1 MGKKKIGIAISD
13 PSHKIVTPFEVLKKN
28 KYYLKELLLIIND
41 FNVGGILIGLPKT
54 DNDKNKM
61 CQMVRDLGVNI
72 DKFLSENNFDLPIFF
87 WDESYTSFEAEEITK
102 DFFRNTKEQNKHID
116 KFAAKLMLDDF
127 FNENLDEKKITESLH
142 GINVFDLTR
151 VLAGPTSTQI
161 LGDLGANVIKVE
173 RPNSGDDS
181 RNLGPPYLDNSSE
194 IPQESSYYLSVN
206 RNKQSVTIDLTKKE
220 GQMLAKKIIKKC
232 DVLVENFRAGNLKQ
246 YGLDYK
252 SVKKINPKIIYCSI
266 TGFGQTGPYSKR
278 GGYDYL
284 VQAMGGIM
292 SITGEKKGQPT
303 KIGVGVSD
311 IITGLYACISILSA
325 LKFRDVTSLGQHID
339 ISLMDSQ
346 VAWLSYVAQGYLTSG
361 ITPQRIGNDHPSIVP
376 YQTVKAK
383 NGLMVLAIAND
394 RQFKSFCNFSGLKNL
409 HLDPKYKS
417 NSQRVKNRNSLNKI
431 INKTIKV
438 KSISYWVSGLTKV
451 NVPCGPINDI
461 SQVFK
466 DPQVKSR
473 NMKIKMKHK
482 KSKQKID
489 LIASPM
495 KFSVSNIKY
504 KKPPPTLGEDTELFL
519 KKFLKISA
527 SDLKKLKLKKII

>member
-1 MGKKKIGIAISD
+1 MK
-13 PSHKIVTPFEVLKKN
+13 
-28 KYYLKELLLIIND
+28 
-41 FNVGGILIGLPKT
+41 
-54 DNDKNKM
+54 
-61 CQMVRDLGVNI
+61 
-72 DKFLSENNFDLPIFF
+72 
-87 WDESYTSFEAEEITK
+87 
-102 DFFRNTKEQNKHID
+102 
-116 KFAAKLMLDDF
+116 
-127 FNENLDEKKITESLH
+127 KKITESLH

-161 LGDLGANVIKVE
+161 LGDLGANIIKVE

-181 RNLGPPYLDNSSE
+181 RNLGPPYLDSNSE
-194 IPQESSYYLSVN
+194 ISQESSYYLSVN

-220 GQMLAKKIIKKC
+220 GQALAKKIIKKC

-252 SVKKINPKIIYCSI
+252 SIKKINPKIIYCSI

-325 LKFRDVTSLGQHID
+325 LKFRDITSQGQHID

-346 VAWLSYVAQGYLTSG
+346 VSWLSYVAQGYLTSG

-376 YQTVKAK
+376 YQTVRAK

-394 RQFKSFCNFSGLKNL
+394 RQFKNFCNFSGLKNL
-409 HLDPKYKS
+409 HLDPKYKN
-417 NSQRVKNRNSLNKI
+417 NSQRVKNRSSLNKI
-431 INKTIKV
+431 INKIIKA
-438 KSISYWVSGLTKV
+438 KNINFWVNGLTKV

-461 SQVFK
+461 SQVFE

-473 NMKIKMKHK
+473 NMKIKMKHR
-482 KSKQKID
+482 KSKEKID
-489 LIASPM
+489 LIASPI
-495 KFSVSNIKY
+495 KFSVSKIKY
-504 KKPPPTLGEDTELFL
+504 KKSPPILGEDTEFFL
-519 KKFLKISA
+519 KRFLKMKP
-527 SDLKKLKLKKII
+527 SDIKKLKLKNII

>member
-1 MGKKKIGIAISD
+1 MK
-13 PSHKIVTPFEVLKKN
+13 
-28 KYYLKELLLIIND
+28 
-41 FNVGGILIGLPKT
+41 
-54 DNDKNKM
+54 
-61 CQMVRDLGVNI
+61 
-72 DKFLSENNFDLPIFF
+72 
-87 WDESYTSFEAEEITK
+87 
-102 DFFRNTKEQNKHID
+102 
-116 KFAAKLMLDDF
+116 
-127 FNENLDEKKITESLH
+127 KKITESLH

-161 LGDLGANVIKVE
+161 LGDLGANIIKVE

-181 RNLGPPYLDNSSE
+181 RNLGPPYLDSNLE
-194 IPQESSYYLSVN
+194 ISQESSYYLSVN

-220 GQMLAKKIIKKC
+220 GQALAKKIIKKC

-252 SVKKINPKIIYCSI
+252 SIKKINPKIIYCSI

-325 LKFRDVTSLGQHID
+325 LKFRDITSQGQHID

-346 VAWLSYVAQGYLTSG
+346 VSWLSYVAQGYLTSG

-376 YQTVKAK
+376 YQTVRAK

-394 RQFKSFCNFSGLKNL
+394 RQFKNFCNFSGLKNL
-409 HLDPKYKS
+409 HLDPKYKN
-417 NSQRVKNRNSLNKI
+417 NSQRVKNRSSLNKI
-431 INKTIKV
+431 INKIIKA
-438 KSISYWVSGLTKV
+438 KNINFWVNGLTKV

-461 SQVFK
+461 SQVFE

-473 NMKIKMKHK
+473 KMKIKMKHR
-482 KSKQKID
+482 KSKKKID
-489 LIASPM
+489 LIASPI
-495 KFSVSNIKY
+495 KFSVSKIKY
-504 KKPPPTLGEDTELFL
+504 KKSPPTLGEDTEVFL
-519 KKFLKISA
+519 KRFLKMKSSYI
-527 SDLKKLKLKKII
+527 KKLKLKNII

>member
-1 MGKKKIGIAISD
+1 MK
-13 PSHKIVTPFEVLKKN
+13 
-28 KYYLKELLLIIND
+28 
-41 FNVGGILIGLPKT
+41 
-54 DNDKNKM
+54 
-61 CQMVRDLGVNI
+61 
-72 DKFLSENNFDLPIFF
+72 
-87 WDESYTSFEAEEITK
+87 
-102 DFFRNTKEQNKHID
+102 
-116 KFAAKLMLDDF
+116 
-127 FNENLDEKKITESLH
+127 KKITESLH

-161 LGDLGANVIKVE
+161 LGDLGANIIKVE

-181 RNLGPPYLDNSSE
+181 RNLGPPYLDINSE
-194 IPQESSYYLSVN
+194 ISQESSYYLSVN

-220 GQMLAKKIIKKC
+220 GQALAKKIIKKC

-252 SVKKINPKIIYCSI
+252 SIKKINPKIIYCSI

-325 LKFRDVTSLGQHID
+325 LKFRDITSKGQHID

-346 VAWLSYVAQGYLTSG
+346 VSWLSYVAQGYLTSG

-376 YQTVKAK
+376 HQTVRAK

-394 RQFKSFCNFSGLKNL
+394 RQFKNFCNFSGLKNL
-409 HLDPKYKS
+409 HLDPKYKN
-417 NSQRVKNRNSLNKI
+417 NSQRVKNRSSLNKI
-431 INKTIKV
+431 INKIIKA
-438 KSISYWVSGLTKV
+438 KNINFWVNGLTKV

-461 SQVFK
+461 SQVFE

-473 NMKIKMKHK
+473 NMKIKMKHR
-482 KSKQKID
+482 KSKKKID
-489 LIASPM
+489 LIASPI
-495 KFSVSNIKY
+495 KFSVSKIKY
-504 KKPPPTLGEDTELFL
+504 KKSPPTLGEDTEVFL
-519 KKFLKISA
+519 KRFLKMKSSYI
-527 SDLKKLKLKKII
+527 KKLKLKNII

>member
-1 MGKKKIGIAISD
+1 MK
-13 PSHKIVTPFEVLKKN
+13 
-28 KYYLKELLLIIND
+28 
-41 FNVGGILIGLPKT
+41 
-54 DNDKNKM
+54 
-61 CQMVRDLGVNI
+61 
-72 DKFLSENNFDLPIFF
+72 
-87 WDESYTSFEAEEITK
+87 
-102 DFFRNTKEQNKHID
+102 
-116 KFAAKLMLDDF
+116 
-127 FNENLDEKKITESLH
+127 KKITESLH

-161 LGDLGANVIKVE
+161 LGDLGANIIKVE

-181 RNLGPPYLDNSSE
+181 RNLGPPYLDSNLE
-194 IPQESSYYLSVN
+194 ISQESSYYLSVN

-220 GQMLAKKIIKKC
+220 GQALAKKIIKKC

-252 SVKKINPKIIYCSI
+252 SIKKINPKIIYCSI

-325 LKFRDVTSLGQHID
+325 LKFRDITSQGQHID

-346 VAWLSYVAQGYLTSG
+346 VSWLSYVAQGYLTSG

-376 YQTVKAK
+376 YQTVRAK

-394 RQFKSFCNFSGLKNL
+394 RQFKNFCNFSGLKNL
-409 HLDPKYKS
+409 HLDPKYKN
-417 NSQRVKNRNSLNKI
+417 NSQRVKNRSSLNKI
-431 INKTIKV
+431 INKIIKA
-438 KSISYWVSGLTKV
+438 KNINFWVNGLTKV

-461 SQVFK
+461 SQVFE

-473 NMKIKMKHK
+473 NMKIKMKHI
-482 KSKQKID
+482 KSKKKID
-489 LIASPM
+489 LIASPI
-495 KFSVSNIKY
+495 KFSVSKIKY
-504 KKPPPTLGEDTELFL
+504 KKSPPTLGEDTEVFL
-519 KKFLKISA
+519 KRFLKMKSSYI
-527 SDLKKLKLKKII
+527 KKLKLKNII

>member
-1 MGKKKIGIAISD
+1 MK
-13 PSHKIVTPFEVLKKN
+13 
-28 KYYLKELLLIIND
+28 
-41 FNVGGILIGLPKT
+41 
-54 DNDKNKM
+54 
-61 CQMVRDLGVNI
+61 
-72 DKFLSENNFDLPIFF
+72 
-87 WDESYTSFEAEEITK
+87 
-102 DFFRNTKEQNKHID
+102 
-116 KFAAKLMLDDF
+116 
-127 FNENLDEKKITESLH
+127 KKITESLH

-161 LGDLGANVIKVE
+161 LGDLGANIIKVE

-181 RNLGPPYLDNSSE
+181 RNLGPPYLDSNSE
-194 IPQESSYYLSVN
+194 ISQESSYYLSVN

-220 GQMLAKKIIKKC
+220 GQALAKKIIKKC

-252 SVKKINPKIIYCSI
+252 SIKKINPKIIYCSI

-325 LKFRDVTSLGQHID
+325 LKFRDITSQGQHID

-346 VAWLSYVAQGYLTSG
+346 VSWLSYVAQGYLTSG

-394 RQFKSFCNFSGLKNL
+394 RQFKNFCNFSGLKNL
-409 HLDPKYKS
+409 HLDPKYKN
-417 NSQRVKNRNSLNKI
+417 NSQRVKNRSSLNKI
-431 INKTIKV
+431 INKIIKA
-438 KSISYWVSGLTKV
+438 KNINFWVNGLTKV

-461 SQVFK
+461 SQVFE

-473 NMKIKMKHK
+473 NMKIKMKHR
-482 KSKQKID
+482 KSKKKID
-489 LIASPM
+489 LIASPI
-495 KFSVSNIKY
+495 KFSVSKIKY
-504 KKPPPTLGEDTELFL
+504 KKSPPTLGEDTEVFL
-519 KKFLKISA
+519 KRFLKMKSSYI
-527 SDLKKLKLKKII
+527 KKLKLKNII

>member
-1 MGKKKIGIAISD
+1 MK
-13 PSHKIVTPFEVLKKN
+13 
-28 KYYLKELLLIIND
+28 
-41 FNVGGILIGLPKT
+41 
-54 DNDKNKM
+54 
-61 CQMVRDLGVNI
+61 
-72 DKFLSENNFDLPIFF
+72 
-87 WDESYTSFEAEEITK
+87 
-102 DFFRNTKEQNKHID
+102 
-116 KFAAKLMLDDF
+116 
-127 FNENLDEKKITESLH
+127 KKITESLH

-161 LGDLGANVIKVE
+161 LGDLGANIIKVE

-181 RNLGPPYLDNSSE
+181 RNLGPPYLDSNSE
-194 IPQESSYYLSVN
+194 ISQESSYYLSVN

-220 GQMLAKKIIKKC
+220 GQALAKKIIKKC

-252 SVKKINPKIIYCSI
+252 SIKKINPKIIYCSI

-325 LKFRDVTSLGQHID
+325 LKFRDITSKGQHID

-346 VAWLSYVAQGYLTSG
+346 VSWLSYVAQGYLTSG

-376 YQTVKAK
+376 YQTVRAK

-394 RQFKSFCNFSGLKNL
+394 RQFKNFCNFSGLKNL
-409 HLDPKYKS
+409 HLDPKYKN
-417 NSQRVKNRNSLNKI
+417 NSQRVKNRSSLNKI
-431 INKTIKV
+431 INKIIKA
-438 KSISYWVSGLTKV
+438 KNINFWVNGLTKV

-461 SQVFK
+461 SQVFE

-473 NMKIKMKHK
+473 NMKIKMKHR
-482 KSKQKID
+482 KSKKKID
-489 LIASPM
+489 LIASPI
-495 KFSVSNIKY
+495 KFSVSKIKY
-504 KKPPPTLGEDTELFL
+504 KKSPPTLGEDTEVFL
-519 KKFLKISA
+519 KRFLKMKSSYI
-527 SDLKKLKLKKII
+527 KKLKFKNII

>member
-1 MGKKKIGIAISD
+1 MK
-13 PSHKIVTPFEVLKKN
+13 
-28 KYYLKELLLIIND
+28 
-41 FNVGGILIGLPKT
+41 
-54 DNDKNKM
+54 
-61 CQMVRDLGVNI
+61 
-72 DKFLSENNFDLPIFF
+72 
-87 WDESYTSFEAEEITK
+87 
-102 DFFRNTKEQNKHID
+102 
-116 KFAAKLMLDDF
+116 
-127 FNENLDEKKITESLH
+127 KKITESLH

-161 LGDLGANVIKVE
+161 LGDLGANIIKVE

-181 RNLGPPYLDNSSE
+181 RNLGPPYLDSNSE
-194 IPQESSYYLSVN
+194 ISQESSYYLSVN

-220 GQMLAKKIIKKC
+220 GQALAKKIIKKC

-252 SVKKINPKIIYCSI
+252 SIKKINPKIIYCSI

-325 LKFRDVTSLGQHID
+325 LKFRDITSQGQHID

-346 VAWLSYVAQGYLTSG
+346 VSWLSYVAQGYLTSG

-376 YQTVKAK
+376 YQTVRAK

-394 RQFKSFCNFSGLKNL
+394 RQFKNFCNFSGLKNL
-409 HLDPKYKS
+409 HLDPKYKN
-417 NSQRVKNRNSLNKI
+417 NSQRVKNRSSLNKI
-431 INKTIKV
+431 INKIIKA
-438 KSISYWVSGLTKV
+438 KNINFWVNGLTKV

-461 SQVFK
+461 SQVFE

-473 NMKIKMKHK
+473 NMKIKMKHR
-482 KSKQKID
+482 KSKKKID
-489 LIASPM
+489 LIASPI
-495 KFSVSNIKY
+495 KFSVSKIKY
-504 KKPPPTLGEDTELFL
+504 KKSPPILGEDTDFFL
-519 KKFLKISA
+519 KSFLKMKS
-527 SDLKKLKLKKII
+527 SDIKKLKLKNII

>member
-1 MGKKKIGIAISD
+1 MK
-13 PSHKIVTPFEVLKKN
+13 
-28 KYYLKELLLIIND
+28 
-41 FNVGGILIGLPKT
+41 
-54 DNDKNKM
+54 
-61 CQMVRDLGVNI
+61 
-72 DKFLSENNFDLPIFF
+72 
-87 WDESYTSFEAEEITK
+87 
-102 DFFRNTKEQNKHID
+102 
-116 KFAAKLMLDDF
+116 
-127 FNENLDEKKITESLH
+127 KKITESLH

-161 LGDLGANVIKVE
+161 LGDLGANIIKVE

-181 RNLGPPYLDNSSE
+181 RNLGPPYLDSNLE
-194 IPQESSYYLSVN
+194 ISQESSYYLSVN

-220 GQMLAKKIIKKC
+220 GQALAKKIIKKC

-252 SVKKINPKIIYCSI
+252 SIKKINPKIIYCSI

-325 LKFRDVTSLGQHID
+325 LKFRDISSQGQHID

-346 VAWLSYVAQGYLTSG
+346 VSWLSYVAQGYLTSG

-394 RQFKSFCNFSGLKNL
+394 RQFKNFCNFSGLKNL
-409 HLDPKYKS
+409 HLDPKYKN
-417 NSQRVKNRNSLNKI
+417 NSQRVKNRSSLNKI
-431 INKTIKV
+431 INKIIKA
-438 KSISYWVSGLTKV
+438 KNINFWVNGLTKV

-461 SQVFK
+461 SQVFE

-473 NMKIKMKHK
+473 NMKIKMKHR
-482 KSKQKID
+482 KSKKKID
-489 LIASPM
+489 LIASPI
-495 KFSVSNIKY
+495 KFSVSKIKY
-504 KKPPPTLGEDTELFL
+504 KKSPPTLGEDTEVFL
-519 KKFLKISA
+519 KRFLKMKSSYI
-527 SDLKKLKLKKII
+527 KKLKLKNII